1 MSGPAY
7 SAGRQWTPEEE
18 GLLRSMA
25 AAGESVA
32 VIATPLK
39 RSAASIRKR
48 ARILGIKLA
57 RVPSGLKAN
66 GK

>member
-1 MSGPAY
+1 
-7 SAGRQWTPEEE
+7 
-18 GLLRSMA
+18 MA